1 MGTASHISQ
10 EIPVQPAAVPVA
22 AQGAESQACTIR
34 RTLVLTPSLQNS
46 GGIQR
51 YTRTLMGALQEIFGS
66 SNVRVVAASDPK
78 PSAANGRLK
87 LAASARLGFAWRAFS
102 EILRWQPQLIIC
114 THLSLGPFA
123 WAAKLFTGNP
133 YWIVLH
139 GIEAWRELPYW
150 KTVALQSADRIIVT
164 SNFSREQVMKQHQIG
179 SDPMSNLPCTLDG
192 KLLSITPANNV
203 GTTGRYPNLY
213 DNQRVILTVARMDAS
228 EQYKGHDVV
237 LRALPSVIAE
247 EPRVA
252 YVIVGDGDDRLRLES
267 LARELGVSDHVVF
280 TGEINDSELVA
291 LYQRGEVFV
300 LPARTVLD
308 SRNPKGEG
316 FGIVFLEAMAF
327 GKPVVGPKYG
337 APAEIIR
344 DGQTGF
350 LVDPEDPASV
360 AGALSTL
367 LANPAVALAMGK
379 AGRNYVTA
387 NYSYGAFRDKLREA
401 LAI

>member
-1 MGTASHISQ
+1 
-10 EIPVQPAAVPVA
+10 
-22 AQGAESQACTIR
+22 
-34 RTLVLTPSLQNS
+34 
-46 GGIQR
+46 
-51 YTRTLMGALQEIFGS
+51 
-66 SNVRVVAASDPK
+66 
-78 PSAANGRLK
+78 
-87 LAASARLGFAWRAFS
+87 
-102 EILRWQPQLIIC
+102 
-114 THLSLGPFA
+114 
-123 WAAKLFTGNP
+123 
-133 YWIVLH
+133 
-139 GIEAWRELPYW
+139 
-150 KTVALQSADRIIVT
+150 
-164 SNFSREQVMKQHQIG
+164 
-179 SDPMSNLPCTLDG
+179 
-192 KLLSITPANNV
+192 
-203 GTTGRYPNLY
+203 
-213 DNQRVILTVARMDAS
+213 
-228 EQYKGHDVV
+228 
-237 LRALPSVIAE
+237 LPSVIAE

>member
-1 MGTASHISQ
+1 
-10 EIPVQPAAVPVA
+10 VA
-22 AQGAESQACTIR
+22 AQGAGSQACAIR
-34 RTLVLTPSLQNS
+34 RTLILSPTLQNF

-51 YTRTLMGALQEIFGS
+51 YTRTLTHALEELFGS
-66 SNVRVVAASDPK
+66 PNVRVLAADDPK
-78 PSAANGRLK
+78 PSAATGRLK
-87 LAASARLGFAWRAFS
+87 LAPSARLGFAWRTFS

-123 WAAKLFTGNP
+123 WAAKLFTRSP

-150 KTVALQSADRIIVT
+150 KTVALQTADRIIVT

-179 SDPMSNLPCTLDG
+179 SDPMSNLPCTLDD
-192 KLLSITPANNV
+192 KLLGVTPANNV
-203 GTTGRYPNLY
+203 GTTGRYPNLS

-237 LRALPSVIAE
+237 LRALLSVIEE
-247 EPRVA
+247 EPKVV
-252 YVIVGDGDDRLRLES
+252 YVIVGDGDDRPRLES
-267 LARELGVSDHVVF
+267 LVRELGVADHVVF
-280 TGEINDSELVA
+280 MGKINDSELVA
-291 LYQRGEVFV
+291 LYQRSEVFV

-327 GKPVVGPKYG
+327 GKPVIGPNDG

-350 LVDPEDPASV
+350 LVDPEDSTAV
-360 AGALSTL
+360 AEALSTL

-387 NYSYGAFRDKLREA
+387 NYSYVAFRDKLREV